1 MASYTIEDVEL
12 LRRKSGISY
21 QEAVSLLDYH
31 NGNVARALVDLERNG
46 RMKPEPEQT
55 ESRQESSSR
64 KHTSSNNTR
73 KDSGHRGQSRLVSLV
88 NKLYRARVRIFRNST
103 PVLNLSLLFALVAA
117 MFSPHLLILS
127 VVMVLVL
134 GYRVSFV
141 KNDPDFAGENM
152 ERMVKNA
159 ASNVRSTV
167 NEFARSFQDGMNGND
182 QEQNA
187 DNNADSTFSDAQRSE
202 KADADGSASFYRS
215 NATPEY
221 HACPTI
227 NVPVQVESQDGHV
240 TVEDDADG
248 FHSATIK

>member
-46 RMKPEPEQT
+46 RMKPEPEQA
-55 ESRQESSSR
+55 ESRQESSTR
-64 KHTSSNNTR
+64 NHTSSSNSKKN
-73 KDSGHRGQSRLVSLV
+73 SGHRGRSRFVSLI
-88 NKLYRARVRIFRNST
+88 NKLYRARVKIFRNST

-167 NEFARSFQDGMNGND
+167 NEFARSFQDGMNSND
-182 QEQNA
+182 EEQHANSSSDNA
-187 DNNADSTFSDAQRSE
+187 SSNTQHSE

-227 NVPVQVESQDGHV
+227 NVPVQFESQDGHV
-240 TVEDDADG
+240 TIEDDADG